1 MDCNNYNEL
10 KTTVEGI
17 ANQYFASLKIL
28 SESTK
33 GKKKE
38 ALFVNRVKTAYAQ
51 LDGLEQRIINNEF
64 FYQDYPN
71 WWKHKYCKS
80 TFYRIK
86 KKSMV
91 NFLEAFE
98 HAQ

>member
-1 MDCNNYNEL
+1 MDCDNYNEL
-10 KTTVEGI
+10 KTLVEGI
-17 ANQYFASLKIL
+17 ANQYFTSLKIL
-28 SESTK
+28 SESKK

-38 ALFVNRVKTAYAQ
+38 ALFVNRVKNAYAT
-51 LDGLEQRIINNEF
+51 LDCLEQRIINNEF
-64 FYQDYPN
+64 FYQEYPD
-71 WWKHKYCKS
+71 WWRHTYCRS

-86 KKSMV
+86 KKSMK